1 MKKSKNESFGK
12 SKISKLLI
20 LFILSLFELIE
31 LTSLI
36 FSSLD
41 LSLFNGFSK
50 LLSLFLSY
58 IKGELI
64 LTILFSSTFLIF
76 VPLKMKS
83 FDCKIF

>member
-20 LFILSLFELIE
+20 LFILSLF
-31 LTSLI
+31 
-36 FSSLD
+36 
-41 LSLFNGFSK
+41 NGSSK